1 MPDVGRCARM
11 VARPSD
17 SLQLRVFRFGF
28 LQDGDVG
35 VGIFPQRKK
44 IFVGGERPNTSGIGN
59 WQGLTKSR
67 RLRNVEALLSIVI
80 DQFAAN
86 ERSVRVMLDSAK
98 ASVIRAKAR
107 INSLSAARRVTKPQM
122 MAKQSK
128 RRHLTSEGRRRIS
141 LAAKKRWAAA
151 KRTSARTGHAPV
163 KSARERD
170 TPRSGSLTPPR
181 TTSQEPN
188 QERHESQAN

>member
-1 MPDVGRCARM
+1 MKA
-11 VARPSD
+11 
-17 SLQLRVFRFGF
+17 
-28 LQDGDVG
+28 
-35 VGIFPQRKK
+35 KK
-44 IFVGGERPNTSGIGN
+44 A
-59 WQGLTKSR
+59 LK

-98 ASVIRAKAR
+98 ASVIRAKAK
-107 INSLSAARRVTKPQM
+107 INSLSAAGTAKKPQV
-122 MAKQSK
+122 MASQSK

-151 KRTSARTGHAPV
+151 KRTARTVGAPIE
-163 KSARERD
+163 SAGERRKGSP
-170 TPRSGSLTPPR
+170 TPTRA
-181 TTSQEPN
+181 TSQEPK

>member
-1 MPDVGRCARM
+1 MKA
-11 VARPSD
+11 
-17 SLQLRVFRFGF
+17 
-28 LQDGDVG
+28 
-35 VGIFPQRKK
+35 KK
-44 IFVGGERPNTSGIGN
+44 A
-59 WQGLTKSR
+59 LK

-86 ERSVRVMLDSAK
+86 ECSVRVMLDSAK

-107 INSLSAARRVTKPQM
+107 INSLSAARSLTKPQM

-128 RRHLTSEGRRRIS
+128 HSHLTSEGRRRIS

-151 KRTSARTGHAPV
+151 KRTARTVGAPV
-163 KSARERD
+163 KSAEER
-170 TPRSGSLTPPR
+170 RKGSPTPPR
-181 TTSQEPN
+181 TISQESN

>member
-1 MPDVGRCARM
+1 MKA
-11 VARPSD
+11 
-17 SLQLRVFRFGF
+17 
-28 LQDGDVG
+28 
-35 VGIFPQRKK
+35 KK
-44 IFVGGERPNTSGIGN
+44 A
-59 WQGLTKSR
+59 LKK
-67 RLRNVEALLSIVI
+67 LRNVEALLSIVI

-107 INSLSAARRVTKPQM
+107 INSLSTARSVTKPQM

-128 RRHLTSEGRRRIS
+128 RSHLTSEGMRRIS

-151 KRTSARTGHAPV
+151 KRKARTVGAPV
-163 KSARERD
+163 KSAGER
-170 TPRSGSLTPPR
+170 RKGSPTPPR

-188 QERHESQAN
+188 QEQHESQAN